1 MVANLNIKN
10 IHLDSVVDP
19 IDYMKLINKDVK
31 SGQWMLFD

>member
-10 IHLDSVVDP
+10 IHLDSVVDH

-31 SGQWMLFD
+31 SGQWMLFE